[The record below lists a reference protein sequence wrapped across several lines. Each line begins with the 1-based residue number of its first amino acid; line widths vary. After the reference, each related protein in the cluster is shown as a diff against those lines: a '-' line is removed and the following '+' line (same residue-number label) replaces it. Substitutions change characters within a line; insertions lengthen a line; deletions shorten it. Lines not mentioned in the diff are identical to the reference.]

1 MSLGFHVPPDA
12 FAADGDVTSA
22 VEINS
27 STANGPSLANSD
39 NFGGSVANIGDLD
52 GDGVND
58 LAVGA
63 DGDDAGGS
71 NRGTVNILY
80 MVGIFPANAPT
91 SLTASVNSDVQIV
104 LQWTASTTLGT
115 GSLISM
121 SVQRDDGSGMATIAT
136 TSNTSPPYS
145 IQLL

>member
-1 MSLGFHVPPDA
+1 MD
-12 FAADGDVTSA
+12 D
-22 VEINS
+22 E
-27 STANGPSLANSD
+27 
-39 NFGGSVANIGDLD
+39 
-52 GDGVND
+52 GVND

-63 DGDDAGGS
+63 YVDGEGGS
-71 NRGTVNILY
+71 ARGAVHILY
-80 MVGIFPANAPT
+80 MMGISPANTPT

-121 SVQRDDGSGMATIAT
+121 SVQRDDGSGMEWLQLSQHQTLLHHT
-136 TSNTSPPYS
+136 Q

>member
-1 MSLGFHVPPDA
+1 M
-12 FAADGDVTSA
+12 
-22 VEINS
+22 
-27 STANGPSLANSD
+27 
-39 NFGGSVANIGDLD
+39 D

-91 SLTASVNSDVQIV
+91 SLTASVTPMYKLFFNGQQVQPWV
-104 LQWTASTTLGT
+104 LA
-115 GSLISM
+115 
-121 SVQRDDGSGMATIAT
+121 V
-136 TSNTSPPYS
+136 
-145 IQLL
+145 